1 MKYYFISGETSGDNH
16 ASRVMLE
23 LKKLDKQAFFRGMG
37 GDMSREAGQE
47 LVIHQK
53 EMAIMGF
60 AEVLGSIFKILK
72 NIRSIKKDIIT
83 WKPDVVILVDY
94 PGFNFKIARYAFKN
108 KIPVHYYISPK
119 VWAWKEGRVELIRK
133 YVSELYCI
141 LPFEKDYFA
150 KKGIKATYV
159 GNPSKET
166 VDAFLAT
173 NILPASTNKIALLPG
188 SRKQEISTSLP
199 IMLEAIK
206 QFPKYEAIVAQ
217 APGFEEAYYHAFDPS
232 IKLIPDNMYQ
242 LLAQCDAAIVT
253 SGTATL
259 ETALMNVP
267 QVVCYKTTK
276 VSYTIAKAVV
286 KLKYI
291 SLVNLILDAPCVK
304 ELIQD
309 DFEAEKLGYEL
320 HLVLKSKDKIAQIAL
335 YYKELHALI
344 GESHPS
350 VNVANNIW
358 RSIAK

>member
-1 MKYYFISGETSGDNH
+1 MKYYVISGETSGDNH

-23 LKKLDKQAFFRGMG
+23 LKKLDPHAFFRGMG

-60 AEVLGSIFKILK
+60 AEVVGSIFKILR
-72 NIRSIKKDIIT
+72 NIRRIKRDILM
-83 WKPDVVILVDY
+83 WKPDVVLLVDY
-94 PGFNFKIARYAFKN
+94 PGFNFKIAKYAFN
-108 KIPVHYYISPK
+108 HKIPVHYYISPK

-141 LPFEKDYFA
+141 LPFETDYFA

-173 NILPASTNKIALLPG
+173 HTPIPGTNKIALLPG
-188 SRKQEISTSLP
+188 SRRQEIATALP
-199 IMLEAIK
+199 IMLEAMK
-206 QFPKYEAIVAQ
+206 EFPKYEAIVAQ
-217 APGFEEAYYHAFDPS
+217 APGFDDEFYHAFDPTLQ
-232 IKLIPDNMYQ
+232 LIPHTMYS
-242 LLAQCDAAIVT
+242 LLAQSDAAIVT

-276 VSYTIAKAVV
+276 VNYSIAKAVV

-309 DFEAEKLGYEL
+309 DFEADKLGYEL
-320 HLVLKSKDKIAQIAL
+320 HLILKSKDKQAQIAS
-335 YYKELHALI
+335 YYEELHKRI

-350 VNVANNIW
+350 VNVAQTIW
-358 RSIAK
+358 LSVQ

>member
-16 ASRVMLE
+16 ASRVMVE
-23 LKKLDKQAFFRGMG
+23 LKKLDKQALFRGMG
-37 GDMSREAGQE
+37 GDMSRAAGQE
-47 LVIHQK
+47 LVLHQK
-53 EMAIMGF
+53 EMAVMGF

-72 NIRSIKKDIIT
+72 NLRRIKKDIST
-83 WKPDVVILVDY
+83 FNPDILILVDY
-94 PGFNFKIARYAFKN
+94 PGFNFKIAKYASKRN
-108 KIPVHYYISPK
+108 IPVHYYISPK
-119 VWAWKEGRVELIRK
+119 VWAWKEGRVKLIRK
-133 YVSELYCI
+133 YVRELYCI
-141 LPFEKDYFA
+141 LPFETDYFA

-166 VDAFLAT
+166 VDAFLTT
-173 NILPASTNKIALLPG
+173 NTLTNGTNKIALLPG

-199 IMLEAIK
+199 IMLEAMQ

-217 APGFEEAYYHAFDPS
+217 APGFDEAYYHAFDPTL
-232 IKLIPDNMYQ
+232 KLIPNNMYV

-276 VSYTIAKAVV
+276 VSYAIAKFVI
-286 KLKYI
+286 KLNYI
-291 SLVNLILDAPCVK
+291 SLVNLILEAPCVK

-320 HLVLKSKDKIAQIAL
+320 NLLLKSKDKIAQMES
-335 YYKELHALI
+335 YYEELHALI

-350 VNVANNIW
+350 VNVANQVW
-358 RSIAK
+358 QSIS